1 MGKKL
6 KINCATCDA
15 RNVREEVL
23 AAYDSVD
30 INCASILATPESQ
43 ALMSRYTVKM
53 NCADVLV
60 VNSDVKLK
68 TINGK
73 AQIKA
78 TDVPGEPFYYVVNGK
93 LEIEPGTQAVME
105 KCLGLKVN
113 GMVQYPRSMAA
124 FLGKMDVNGKTVCY
138 PDEAIVLKPHAV
150 IDRVFALRAKEN
162 LYWSEK
168 RLIMVDPKLDPDTL
182 AKKGARFSAPE
193 AIIAESKVEGLIDL
207 IDEKTEII
215 IVPDGT
221 AVVNDDVVLDD
232 TTLQRYGS
240 KLYILGDVTIEQNAA
255 KAVEQLEYLNVRG
268 DVVTAASL
276 KGKLLEKVESIEGKV
291 HIYYGKVFRDTP
303 ELEIDAD
310 LLALEEDGIT
320 VVHCALVKI
329 DPEVPGKLIREKLHI
344 LDCAAVECTKEQRAA
359 VSSVCENV
367 PVIGDLKDYSE
378 HLDEDED
385 DAETVKINAANYVM

>member
-60 VNSDVKLK
+60 VDSDVKLK

-78 TDVPGEPFYYVVNGK
+78 GDGEPESFYYVVNGM
-93 LEIEPGTQAVME
+93 LEIEPGTE
-105 KCLGLKVN
+105 EILKKCVGMQIN
-113 GMVQYPRSMAA
+113 GMVLYPESMAGA
-124 FLGKMDVNGKTVCY
+124 LGMMSVNGKALCY
-138 PDEAIVLKPHAV
+138 PDDAVLLKKNAV
-150 IDRVFALRAKEN
+150 IDRVFALRAKDK
-162 LYWSEK
+162 LYWAAK
-168 RLIMVDPKLDPDTL
+168 RIIMVDPKLDGEAL
-182 AKKGARFSAPE
+182 VKKGARFCAAE
-193 AIIAESKVEGLIDL
+193 VIIAESKEESLIDL
-207 IDEKTEII
+207 IDEQTEII

-221 AVVNDDVVLDD
+221 KVVDDDVELDEAA
-232 TTLQRYGS
+232 LLRYGK
-240 KLYILGDVTIEQNAA
+240 KLYVLGDVMVEQSAA

-291 HIYYGKVFRDTP
+291 HVYYGKVFRDTP

-320 VVHCALVKI
+320 VVDCALVKI

-359 VSSVCENV
+359 VSLVCEGV
-367 PVIGDLKDYSE
+367 PAIGSLEEYE
-378 HLDEDED
+378 EDED
-385 DAETVKINAANYVM
+385 DADTVKINTANYVM